1 MDEEVWC
8 GLDLQQL
15 PSLNDVAGLHGGG
28 AAEDDPFWPALAE
41 YVIISHSTSFR
52 FLSSI
57 DLMNHII

>member
-15 PSLNDVAGLHGGG
+15 PSANDVAGLHGGG

-41 YVIISHSTSFR
+41 YVLISQHIVHLCSCQ
-52 FLSSI
+52 SI
-57 DLMNHII
+57 